1 MAASSTQRFPLAFS
15 KKNTPRKQQ
24 LGPSIFRI
32 ARAIDSLVAPAN
44 KAPAS
49 MIAPVFSFVNG
60 FFYEREHLTWLSN
73 LETAN
78 RMFQDEI
85 DHESVRSH
93 EIVPNRTRGIV
104 CFAYFIKQELTHLKQ
119 KTPVVVVG
127 A

>member
-44 KAPAS
+44 KALAS

-60 FFYEREHLTWLSN
+60 FFYKLEHLTWLSN
-73 LETAN
+73 LEIAN

-104 CFAYFIKQELTHLKQ
+104 CFAYFII
-119 KTPVVVVG
+119 
-127 A
+127 